1 MSTINLGVVII
12 LITAFGY
19 ISNFLNWRYLN
30 YRIVRLL
37 YYIGAFVHETSHAIL
52 CVLTGAKIQEFTVF
66 SSQPHVVHQRSRLP
80 ILGEL
85 LISSAPI
92 AGGLLFLFLINHYL
106 LGNYFT
112 PSIPQFSSWHDW
124 RSMLLDPLRFFTQ
137 INLLQWQ
144 SWVMILLFFNVGAM
158 LGPSPQDLKNVWP
171 VLILLFF
178 VPTFWMTIPLI
189 AMGFTALDLI
199 FVNIILQLV
208 VIIFLKI
215 VAWLV

>member
-1 MSTINLGVVII
+1 
-12 LITAFGY
+12 
-19 ISNFLNWRYLN
+19 
-30 YRIVRLL
+30 
-37 YYIGAFVHETSHAIL
+37 
-52 CVLTGAKIQEFTVF
+52 
-66 SSQPHVVHQRSRLP
+66 
-80 ILGEL
+80 
-85 LISSAPI
+85 
-92 AGGLLFLFLINHYL
+92 
-106 LGNYFT
+106 
-112 PSIPQFSSWHDW
+112 
-124 RSMLLDPLRFFTQ
+124 
-137 INLLQWQ
+137 
-144 SWVMILLFFNVGAM
+144 M